1 MGRRSATR
9 LAIWSRST
17 LAPDFPCCRLC
28 TSGRVPKVSEPFHCS
43 HAQQKVDEMHHVI
56 RQGAMPTHEVLASWS
71 SRPNPSVPFP
81 LLDGTEPS
89 MHYKGLTG
97 TCSYVIV
104 LVTVH
109 SLACNEDMYVP
120 AAAGKRYWQKIS
132 RPRHSLL
139 NESNTMPANRR
150 PLSRVWSCLSTSVL
164 SRISTGKDARGNE
177 GGAFLRGAGPAA
189 DRLHVP

>member
-9 LAIWSRST
+9 MVIWSRST

-28 TSGRVPKVSEPFHCS
+28 TSGRVPKVSEPFHFS
-43 HAQQKVDEMHHVI
+43 HAQHNVDEMHHVI
-56 RQGAMPTHEVLASWS
+56 RQGAMPTHEVLARWS

-109 SLACNEDMYVP
+109 SLAMQRRYVCPSSSREKTQAKDQP
-120 AAAGKRYWQKIS
+120 AKALSPQRKQ
-132 RPRHSLL
+132 HS
-139 NESNTMPANRR
+139 ANQPQTALANLEL
-150 PLSRVWSCLSTSVL
+150 PLYERS
-164 SRISTGKDARGNE
+164 
-177 GGAFLRGAGPAA
+177 
-189 DRLHVP
+189 